1 MDASASRCVGHKAKG
16 IIAPMP
22 IVAWGSSMV
31 TSDSIQAPRSGAL
44 GNDALLA
51 ACFAAL
57 AFSRSAFIS
66 ADACGDNK
74 RLSFVGTKLC
84 DNVIGCYLALPQ
96 QIDYIIAPGADALT
110 LRRLA
115 HLARGGHIVFRCRQR
130 HPPRDDLCIGSAF
143 RIAWHWLGELC
154 AVGIAE

>member
-1 MDASASRCVGHKAKG
+1 MITWLSPAMDASASRCAGHRAKG

-31 TSDSIQAPRSGAL
+31 TSDSIQAARSGAL
-44 GNDALLA
+44 GNDSLLVA
-51 ACFAAL
+51 RFAAL

-66 ADACGDNK
+66 AYACGDNK

-96 QIDYIIAPGADALT
+96 QIDYIIAPGANASGNTPALGPVAEELKCLT
-110 LRRLA
+110 IFVD
-115 HLARGGHIVFRCRQR
+115 GC
-130 HPPRDDLCIGSAF
+130 PRDDLCI
-143 RIAWHWLGELC
+143 
-154 AVGIAE
+154 